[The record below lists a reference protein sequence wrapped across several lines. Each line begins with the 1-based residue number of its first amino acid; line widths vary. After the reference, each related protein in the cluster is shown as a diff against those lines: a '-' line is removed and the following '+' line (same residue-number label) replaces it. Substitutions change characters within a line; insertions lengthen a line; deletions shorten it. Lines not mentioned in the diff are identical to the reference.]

1 MKGASRNDTN
11 SGGVGS
17 TPDGMAVD
25 EDIERTVLSEHNGS
39 DIETTSTDDPTQVA
53 DDAQTADEFDA
64 LELLASDSYYFLRF
78 YERTLDPHGTPK
90 EKAEIPKEVLP
101 ALPER
106 FERTRL
112 AKRPEGSLASYR
124 DMNASLTS
132 SHIHEYANHWEL
144 HVDCFNPHYRP
155 VEHALVDTGISGQAW
170 DTVTALLVGTLATL
184 TVTRDLTLDSSRLG
198 DLEFGSMATSLVDAA
213 LTGLSAGGDLLT
225 LV

>member
-1 MKGASRNDTN
+1 MKGVSRTDTN
-11 SGGVGS
+11 SGEIGTS
-17 TPDGMAVD
+17 PDSMERD
-25 EDIERTVLSEHNGS
+25 EDIGQTASPDYFGS
-39 DIETTSTDDPTQVA
+39 DIEAPATEDQIQVA
-53 DDAQTADEFDA
+53 DRAQTADDIDA
-64 LELLASDSYYFLRF
+64 LELLASDSYSFLRF

-101 ALPER
+101 ALPDR

-112 AKRPEGSLASYR
+112 AKRPENSLSSYR
-124 DMNASLTS
+124 DMNASVHS
-132 SHIHEYANHWEL
+132 SHIHEYPDHWEL

-184 TVTRDLTLDSSRLG
+184 TVTRDLTLESSRLG

-213 LTGLSAGGDLLT
+213 LTGLSAGVDLLT